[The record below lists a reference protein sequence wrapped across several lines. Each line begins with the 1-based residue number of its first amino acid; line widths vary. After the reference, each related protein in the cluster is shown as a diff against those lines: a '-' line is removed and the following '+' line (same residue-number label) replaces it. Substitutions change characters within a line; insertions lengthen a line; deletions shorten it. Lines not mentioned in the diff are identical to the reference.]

1 MKLGDATVSIFIS
14 ELGKYRLTINYA
26 SIAGGTVVW
35 RHWSELLELPE
46 PKGSPEEDLVEL
58 LQMVV
63 EKLPR

>member
-1 MKLGDATVSIFIS
+1 MKLGDSTISVFIS
-14 ELGKYRLTINYA
+14 DLGRYRVTINYA

-35 RHWSELLELPE
+35 RTWSEMFELPE
-46 PKGSPEEDLVEL
+46 HKGSPEEDLVEL